1 MTGFWIYMLI
11 MCLLIPALM
20 IGFGKYFMKGGP
32 RQVNSTFGY
41 RTTRSM
47 KNQETWRFAH
57 QYSGK
62 IWLSS
67 GLALLPISIV
77 AILFVYGKSVDI
89 TGIAGLIIV
98 IAQIIVMVCAIPLT
112 EAALKRNFDTSIPS
126 ITVSFTPFD
135 SLLASLAS
143 EKRDWQELRFWEY

>member
-1 MTGFWIYMLI
+1 
-11 MCLLIPALM
+11 
-20 IGFGKYFMKGGP
+20 
-32 RQVNSTFGY
+32 
-41 RTTRSM
+41 M

-98 IAQIIVMVCAIPLT
+98 IAQIIVMICAIPLT
-112 EAALKRNFDTSIPS
+112 EAALKRNFD
-126 ITVSFTPFD
+126 
-135 SLLASLAS
+135 
-143 EKRDWQELRFWEY
+143 ELGRHR